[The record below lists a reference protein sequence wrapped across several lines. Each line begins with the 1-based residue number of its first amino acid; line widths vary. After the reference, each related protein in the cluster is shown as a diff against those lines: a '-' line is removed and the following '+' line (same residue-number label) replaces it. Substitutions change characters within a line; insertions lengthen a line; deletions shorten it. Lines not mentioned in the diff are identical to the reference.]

1 MQKIELRIDVGAAV
15 PLTGLHEVA
24 MTAYLPSSDSIGPRP
39 IATRALLWSRI
50 EAWSRRVAMDCGSS
64 PQ

>member
-1 MQKIELRIDVGAAV
+1 V